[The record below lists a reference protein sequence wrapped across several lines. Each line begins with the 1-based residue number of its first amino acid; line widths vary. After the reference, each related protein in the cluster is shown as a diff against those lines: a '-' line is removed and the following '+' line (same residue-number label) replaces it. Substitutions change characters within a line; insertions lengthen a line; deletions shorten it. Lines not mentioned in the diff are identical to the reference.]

1 MSLDSLSPPSAPL
14 SPKEKSLAALAAYI
28 AAGCRPC
35 TSHWLDEARAKGACE
50 RGVRLAIETG
60 LSVRTSATGAMAD
73 FAASL
78 QAGPPVLDE
87 EFRSQRAGLI
97 EIMACGAAFAV
108 RSTTELEHHI
118 DLARRSGA
126 GTEQIGAALVLARGV
141 RAAAGKEVDKVVE
154 QAGLD
159 VRARLA
165 GTSCCEKPAAGDSA
179 PVSTCGCHGAC
190 GNQGL
195 TP

>member
-14 SPKEKSLAALAAYI
+14 SPKEESLAALAASI

-60 LSVRTSATGAMAD
+60 LSVRTSATAAMAE

-78 QAGPPVLDE
+78 QSGPTVLDV

-97 EIMACGAAFAV
+97 EVMACAAAFAL
-108 RSTTELEHHI
+108 RSTADLEQRI
-118 DLARRSGA
+118 DLARRRGA
-126 GTEQIGAALVLARGV
+126 SSEQIGNALGIARGV
-141 RAAAGKEVDKVVE
+141 RAAAGKEVDKVVA

-159 VRARLA
+159 VRAKLA
-165 GTSCCEKPAAGDSA
+165 GTSCCVAPAAAASAPKPACDCSA
-179 PVSTCGCHGAC
+179 SRT
-190 GNQGL
+190 
-195 TP
+195 